1 LHNEPTIYIP
11 LTLLA
16 AFGFA
21 AAAVLQQDQA
31 AKLPQGHARSS
42 PILVQLLS
50 RPLWLAGLLAYL
62 VAYAL
67 QMVAVSLGPVVVI
80 QPLISAQLVFALLL
94 GVVFLHRE
102 ATVREW
108 LGAVAVTIGI
118 AVFIVATDPS
128 PGNPDA
134 SGRGWMVSS
143 GAIGGLMTIA
153 VVLGWRTTGPAR
165 STWYGAASGL
175 AWA

>member
-1 LHNEPTIYIP
+1 MHDEPTIYIP

-31 AKLPQGHARSS
+31 ARVPQGQAS
-42 PILVQLLS
+42 PSPMLFQLLS
-50 RPLWLAGLLAYL
+50 RPLWLAGLLAYV

-67 QMVAVSLGPVVVI
+67 QMVAVSLGPVVII

-94 GVVFLHRE
+94 GVVFMHRG

-108 LGAVAVTIGI
+108 LGGDGHGYHRAGT
-118 AVFIVATDPS
+118 
-128 PGNPDA
+128 
-134 SGRGWMVSS
+134 
-143 GAIGGLMTIA
+143 
-153 VVLGWRTTGPAR
+153 LG
-165 STWYGAASGL
+165 
-175 AWA
+175 